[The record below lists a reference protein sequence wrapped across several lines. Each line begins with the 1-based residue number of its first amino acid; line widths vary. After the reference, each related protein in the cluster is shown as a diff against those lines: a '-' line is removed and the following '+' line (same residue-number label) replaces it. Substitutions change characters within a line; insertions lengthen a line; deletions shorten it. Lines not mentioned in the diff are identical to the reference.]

1 MRAVKWLL
9 PYLCVLL
16 VSTSLAY
23 AVVVILT
30 ADASAASRE
39 AHPGSTPEI
48 YMGLGIEP
56 ELDAQTPDQLEAA
69 QNAD

>member
-1 MRAVKWLL
+1 MRGVKWLL
-9 PYLCVLL
+9 PYVCVLL
-16 VSTSLAY
+16 ISTSLAY
-23 AVVVILT
+23 AADVMLT
-30 ADASAASRE
+30 ADATAASRE
-39 AHPGSTPEI
+39 GHPGVTPEV